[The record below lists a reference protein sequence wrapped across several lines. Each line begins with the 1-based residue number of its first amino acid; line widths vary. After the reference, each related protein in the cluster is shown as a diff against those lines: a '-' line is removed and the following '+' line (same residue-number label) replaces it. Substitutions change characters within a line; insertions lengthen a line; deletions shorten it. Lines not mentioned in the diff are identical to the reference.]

1 MKRILTVCLCLILVL
16 GMSATA
22 LADITVFGAATN
34 TSDDATK
41 LMDSWKAEFPFAVQ
55 YENEPG
61 YSDTVNK
68 LTTMLAS
75 GDDSVDVM
83 WIDEI
88 MQLAF
93 TRAGFLEPLDDVIS
107 NDDLKVFL
115 PDYIDMFMKYDSKL
129 YAVPAN
135 LGVIG
140 MFVNNQ
146 MFKEKGLKVPTNE
159 QELIDAAKALTD
171 PSKNQYGIV
180 LSLDKASHLQDNLN
194 MFSLMFGGN
203 YYDFSQEGTQKA
215 VKFLYDLINTYGV
228 VSKDCLS
235 YDNNAEQQAFLDGH
249 AAMCFEW
256 SFIPSIEDAGKYG
269 SDQITWAPMPTFK
282 TNAAPYS
289 SWMWVINANSKHKDE
304 AKQFVKAQL
313 DAQHQIQYMAATWG
327 GMPANTD
334 AWTDETLKAKLPNT
348 LEMCTSYMNAGS
360 FVARTL
366 STRHSEYMDVVT
378 GTVQRYLLNEISFDE
393 CINTCIS
400 QTNEILANA
409 AK

>member
-1 MKRILTVCLCLILVL
+1 MKKILCLCLCLALTLV
-16 GMSATA
+16 MSATA
-22 LADITVFGAATN
+22 LADITIVGASTN

-41 LMDSWKAEFPFAVQ
+41 MMDGWKTEFPFAIQ

-93 TRAGFLEPLDDVIS
+93 TRAGFLEPLDDVVS
-107 NDDLKVFL
+107 ADDTKAFL
-115 PDYIDMFMKYDSKL
+115 PDYVDKFMKYNDKTYS
-129 YAVPAN
+129 VPAN
-135 LGVIG
+135 LSVIG
-140 MFVNNQ
+140 MFVNQQ
-146 MFKEKGLKVPTNE
+146 MLKEKGLKVPTNE
-159 QELIDAAKALTD
+159 QELIDTAKALTD

-194 MFSLMFGGN
+194 LFCQMFGGN

-256 SFIPSIEDAGKYG
+256 AFINAIEDAGKFG
-269 SDQITWAPMPTFK
+269 PDQITWAPMPTFK

-289 SWMWVINANSKHKDE
+289 CWMWVVNANSKHKDE

-313 DAQHQIQYMAATWG
+313 DAQHQIQYQAATWG
-327 GMPANTD
+327 GMPANTT
-334 AWTDETLKAKLPNT
+334 AWTDATLKAKLPNM
-348 LEMCTSYMNAGS
+348 LDMCTSYMNAGS

-378 GTVQRYLLNEISFDE
+378 GTLQRYLLNEISFDE
-393 CINTCIS
+393 CIKTCIS
-400 QTNEILANA
+400 QTTEILANA